1 MKKHMKYTFCILIV
15 LLISVSV
22 LPFQA
27 YANGPVPMPML
38 CFHLEDLPSGTAYVD
53 LAVCAPDSKITQ
65 LAQQPPE
72 GLSKDCPLVCGE
84 YGEYVSYSFRVKGAQ
99 STIVPDADGCVYFS
113 HEGEIPQ
120 WGKVRLVMADS
131 SGNILKIS
139 KPFEILPKG
148 MFETSMNWFQY
159 NALADQLQIETHV
172 YATSWL
178 FYIIISIAGVILT
191 CGAEWVVGKLFD
203 LTALAGKLI
212 LTTNV
217 FSQILM
223 RLLFVILYGILHRY
237 VLVMVILEVLV
248 YAGEFI
254 VYRLKADY
262 LSVKKLA
269 LYVVV
274 ANTTSLV
281 LGLLLNLYLH

>member
-1 MKKHMKYTFCILIV
+1 MIKYLKHTICILIV
-15 LLISVSV
+15 LLISVSF

-38 CFHLEDLPSGTAYVD
+38 TFHLEDLPSGTAYVD

-72 GLSKDCPLVCGE
+72 GLSKDCPLVCGD

-131 SGNILKIS
+131 NGNILKIS
-139 KPFEILPKG
+139 EPFDILPKG
-148 MFETSMNWFQY
+148 MFESSMNWFSY
-159 NALADQLQIETHV
+159 NALADQLQMETHV
-172 YATSWL
+172 YGTSWM
-178 FYIIISIAGVILT
+178 FYIIFSIAGVILT
-191 CGAEWVVGKLFD
+191 CGSEWIVGKLFG
-203 LTALAGKLI
+203 LTTLVGKLI

-217 FSQILM
+217 FSQIIM

-248 YAGEFI
+248 YAGEF
-254 VYRLKADY
+254 VYYRLKADY

-269 LYVVV
+269 LYVLV
-274 ANTTSLV
+274 ANTTSLL
-281 LGLLLNLYLH
+281 LGLLLNLYIH